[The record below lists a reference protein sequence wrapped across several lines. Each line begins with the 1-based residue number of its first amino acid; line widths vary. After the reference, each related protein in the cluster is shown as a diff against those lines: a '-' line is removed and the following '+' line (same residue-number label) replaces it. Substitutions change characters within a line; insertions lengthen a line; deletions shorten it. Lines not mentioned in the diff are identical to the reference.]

1 MHGSCSWLV
10 TVKTRAYRGFTLI
23 ELMIVV
29 VVMIVIAAA
38 AVPNVMGVS
47 HNRPLVN
54 ATQQTLSM
62 AQYAKNRAVNDFRA
76 YGLEIDRDTG
86 VGGTLRV
93 YRGTGPQC
101 AAIDLT
107 ATPMRTYDVNNEYRD
122 KSGTGQSQIRIV
134 ETFPNAIEVI
144 CFTPDGRVVDAAT
157 SQPVTSVLS
166 ASYGAG
172 EAVIVLQRILND
184 QPAGIRHNVL
194 VPYSGKARWTHG
206 EDVHAAGGEGAGA
219 T

>member
-1 MHGSCSWLV
+1 MRTSS
-10 TVKTRAYRGFTLI
+10 TQAGFTLI

-29 VVMIVIAAA
+29 AIMIVVAAA
-38 AVPNVMGVS
+38 AVPNVLGLQ

-62 AQYAKNRAVNDFRA
+62 AQYTKNRAVNDFRA
-76 YGLEIDRDTG
+76 YGLQISRDAG
-86 VGGTLRV
+86 VGGVLRV

-101 AAIDLT
+101 GAIDLT
-107 ATPMRTYDVNNEYRD
+107 TVPMRTYDVNDEYRD
-122 KSGTGQSQIRIV
+122 PTGGGQSQIRIV
-134 ETFPNAIEVI
+134 ETFPEGLELI

-157 SQPVTSVLS
+157 SQPVSSALS
-166 ASYGAG
+166 GEYGAG
-172 EAVIVLQRILND
+172 EAAIVLQRIYND

-206 EDVHAAGGEGAGA
+206 DDVHGAGGEGAGA
-219 T
+219 G